1 MKPFTSLLTAALL
14 SAASLSACGGSE
26 KHMSIQEQTEKRFQ
40 LNPHPTKAYRIK
52 IKIND
57 APGPLKLVSSRIQYI
72 ADNCSYI
79 INNVEGASAN
89 PEKFIN
95 VEFQQTTLN
104 EYKAIIYLDR
114 MQNEDYFGTG
124 ICQWKAGGFNLG
136 FQATGKPE
144 ETTFSIG
151 GILDSSLLV
160 DERSKKNS
168 LLFKLTETRF
178 YWKKGYPYYRN
189 EDGSIYESNTMA
201 DSGIQSESLN
211 KYYTDQQRK
220 NLFNIT
226 VTLEEMKS

>member
-26 KHMSIQEQTEKRFQ
+26 NRMSIQEQTEKRFQ

-57 APGPLKLVSSRIQYI
+57 APGPLKLMGQLELDYV
-72 ADNCSYI
+72 AKNCTYV
-79 INNVEGASAN
+79 INNIEGVSTE
-89 PEKFIN
+89 P
-95 VEFQQTTLN
+95 Q
-104 EYKAIIYLDR
+104 KAIEVPISQVREFEYEAIVYTDA
-114 MQNEDYFGTG
+114 MQDEDYFGQG
-124 ICQWKAGGFNLG
+124 VCHWRPEGYGFG
-136 FQATGKPE
+136 FKATGSPI
-144 ETTFSIG
+144 ETRFSFG
-151 GILDSSLLV
+151 GILTDLI
-160 DERSKKNS
+160 ENKI
-168 LLFKLTETRF
+168 LTKY
-178 YWKKGYPYYRN
+178 YWKGGYPYYRN
-189 EDGSIYESNTMA
+189 EDGSIYESNTMV